1 MDFLVKAPATPGD
14 YVFKLTD
21 TAQFARPAPVTVL
34 TLRVEGSAMSM
45 DFPTPENY
53 PAFPRFLNDITAA
66 DVQPSDTNPAKQRT
80 LDFGWDDPKK
90 KKPGPDNAGKAPGF
104 LINGKKF
111 SGIEYDQE
119 MVLGAI
125 EEWTLEN
132 STANIAHPFHIHINP
147 FQVVEIFDPNAGTS
161 YKPTGNYVW
170 QDVIAIPP
178 ATFNADG
185 TVKEKGRVTIRHRFV
200 DFVGSYVLHCHM
212 LGHEDRGMMELV
224 AVVPTKADVGKKDQL
239 LPQHH

>member
-1 MDFLVKAPATPGD
+1 VVPGD
-14 YVFKLTD
+14 
-21 TAQFARPAPVTVL
+21 A
-34 TLRVEGSAMSM
+34 
-45 DFPTPENY
+45 
-53 PAFPRFLNDITAA
+53 
-66 DVQPSDTNPAKQRT
+66 NPARRRT

-90 KKPGPDNAGKAPGF
+90 QTPGPDAGRAPQL

-111 SGIEYDQE
+111 DGQNYDQE
-119 MVLGAI
+119 MVLGAV

-132 STANIAHPFHIHINP
+132 STAFVAHPFHIHVNP
-147 FQVVEIFDPNAGTS
+147 FQVVEILDPEPGTT
-161 YKPTGNYVW
+161 YKPSGNYIW

-212 LGHEDRGMMELV
+212 LAHEDRGMMQLV
-224 AVVPTKADVGKKDQL
+224 GVVPTPADLGTKKLIPD
-239 LPQHH
+239 HH